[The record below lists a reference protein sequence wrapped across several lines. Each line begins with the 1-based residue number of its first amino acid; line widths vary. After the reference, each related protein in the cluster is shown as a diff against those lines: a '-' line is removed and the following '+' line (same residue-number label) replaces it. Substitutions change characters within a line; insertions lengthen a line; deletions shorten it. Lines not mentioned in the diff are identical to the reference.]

1 MKDKP
6 TKSKA
11 PRAAKSQRPDAEPEL
26 DEEDVQRDPPANTG
40 DKLLD
45 VVVSL
50 LDHPRGERRS
60 AAAIVLAEY
69 APKNEVVIERLR
81 EAVRRP
87 DDASLR
93 RHAADAIGA
102 IAPKSIVTDLQHL
115 LKDPDRNVR
124 DTASR
129 VLASGKTVKASEIA
143 KMLDGNDEKERLA
156 AIVVLGA
163 MGGRE
168 ARQRLL
174 SQLAG
179 GSMKVHGAVIDAL
192 RPSLTTADGAEAQA
206 AIEDIRAVTDLDVLV
221 TDPDF
226 ALAIVQILSNISDE
240 ASCSLLM
247 TVAGSQASPEV
258 RASAIEAIKRVV
270 KTKKPD
276 PNVFKFLIEMVED
289 KTQPAEIH
297 GAAIE
302 ALLGFEVP
310 LTLEPRVRGLLTSE
324 SASIRRFAIR
334 ALGQLDTSPA
344 AKGLAKVVE
353 SGDPADREAALEV
366 ARLTMNGRAELAR
379 LLGRTKEEARAR
391 QIAASL
397 RGKGEELEASTRQL
411 LENLVVEVPPETAE
425 IIIELLKGVGGQS
438 ASKVQDSLL
447 EKAMKLKKKAQWQDA
462 ITIFKSIGHGQSA
475 DPEARFQ
482 LGVCELKVSKKT
494 IVRGPSNDPCVQTFA
509 ALQRVRDFPV
519 LERLKAEK
527 SIEPDEMYYL
537 GFTLAEGNATEQ
549 ALGGE
554 ILSVLAEDEAS
565 KLGKMARNKL
575 VSMGWE
581 E

>member
-11 PRAAKSQRPDAEPEL
+11 PRAAKNQRLDPEPEL
-26 DEEDVQRDPPANTG
+26 DEEDIKRDPPANTG
-40 DKLLD
+40 DALLD
-45 VVVSL
+45 LVVSL
-50 LDHPRGERRS
+50 LDHPRSERRS
-60 AAAIVLAEY
+60 AAAIVLSEY
-69 APKNEVVIERLR
+69 APKHEVVLERLR
-81 EAVRRP
+81 DAVRRP
-87 DDASLR
+87 DDAILR
-93 RHAADAIGA
+93 RHATDAIGA

-192 RPSLTTADGAEAQA
+192 RSSLTTAEGPEAQL
-206 AIEDIRAVTDLDVLV
+206 AIEDIRAVTDMEMVV
-221 TDPDF
+221 GDPDF
-226 ALAIVQILSNISDE
+226 ALAIVQLLSNISDE
-240 ASCSLLM
+240 ASSSLLM
-247 TVAGSQASPEV
+247 TVAGSEASPEV
-258 RASAIEAIKRVV
+258 RASAIEALKRVI

-276 PNVFKFLIEMVED
+276 PAIFKFLVEMVED
-289 KTQPAEIH
+289 KAQPAEIH

-334 ALGQLDTSPA
+334 ALGQLDTAPA

-353 SGDPADREAALEV
+353 SADPADREAALEV
-366 ARLTMNGRAELAR
+366 ARTTMNGRAELAK

-397 RGKGEELEASTRQL
+397 RSKGEELEAATRQL
-411 LENLVVEVPPETAE
+411 LENMVVEAPQE
-425 IIIELLKGVGGQS
+425 ISAVIIELLKNVGGQS

-447 EKAMKLKKKAQWQDA
+447 EKAMKLKKKAQWADA
-462 ITIFKSIGHGQSA
+462 ISIFKSIGHGQSA

-527 SIEPDEMYYL
+527 SIEPDELYYL
-537 GFTLAEGNATEQ
+537 GFTLAEGNASEQ

-554 ILSVLAEDEAS
+554 ILTVIAEDEAS
-565 KLGKMARNKL
+565 KLGKMAKNKL
-575 VSMGWE
+575 VTMGWE